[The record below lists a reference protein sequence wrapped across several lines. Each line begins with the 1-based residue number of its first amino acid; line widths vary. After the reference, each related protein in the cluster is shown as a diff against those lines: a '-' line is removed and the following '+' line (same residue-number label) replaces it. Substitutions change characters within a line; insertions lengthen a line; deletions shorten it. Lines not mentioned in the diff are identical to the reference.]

1 MIEKRINEKRNKM
14 KIRQYIKRMATLS
27 LMVALLAPLQEA
39 WGQVKGN
46 RYKTSVTVV
55 KKYYAAI
62 EDDNNTELQKAFDGD
77 REKTWWDA
85 ASAGPKTITIE
96 LETDQRLA
104 SVNYYGGGNETN
116 VDLRPSEVQV
126 YYSSNGYKWNPVQT
140 FSNIDRTVRDRTL
153 TITENNR
160 VSAKFYRLVL
170 VPGFKDDGSYQT
182 LAMNE
187 ITLYSQGGGKID
199 VPSPDEET
207 IGNLADKTIIHK
219 HPKWFELRD
228 GISTPAKNMDTFND
242 DIPTFG
248 PPEDKDMV
256 TWTGTIQAAHTYID
270 TIYMHPG
277 TSVTLT
283 LPDKLNDVSVRG
295 YQRWYSFRTDGTYR
309 TNNTGQDVVWDLLTP
324 TVGTS
329 YRFANGYVS
338 KPIDTNANG
347 TYQMNFYFPK
357 EDEFNSWF
365 PDHGTLEGNWF
376 VVACDVS
383 GYNDYTKSFNE
394 MSSESDFLTTLYEPT
409 LTHRVLYYIASVD
422 GRTGDGD
429 KWENGHGRLSDLDYQ
444 GGGNA
449 EGKKYLE
456 EYEISFPYTRLSNT
470 VVPTTGPK
478 TTASP
483 EQVALSKD
491 ARAYAIPDLP
501 SNVSDTDE
509 LTVTLIDGNGNGDEE
524 KSGIELIEASTYK
537 VGGNSY
543 RNYTNVQSLTISGE
557 NRVIQFAY
565 PTTKDN
571 GTQSVLNNNSTA
583 TILVTKTVGGTTYNI
598 ARFKLNFVA
607 DTRLL
612 TQTQLQQIE
621 NGTIKDETMKYYQFR
636 TPEYLEEHYQLLTS
650 LNWDYDPDVAGTYG
664 QNKYYPFPMAWDY
677 SSYSFFDGA
686 PAEDF
691 VKVSYDMPSPEWGYY
706 AIMNDFVE
714 DIAWAKNDKASLL
727 PNSTYHLYVDAS
739 DRPGVIANLPFRQPL
754 CKGSELFVTAWVK
767 SAGYSEGTPDAGM
780 LFTIMGV
787 EADGTKV
794 PLYSHSSSQIRR
806 TDYLKG
812 GLPGTGGTTNEW
824 LQVYFSFINK
834 SDVTYQTYELQ
845 VSNNSESTQGGDM
858 YLDDVRVYMA
868 TPSATVSQLEA
879 TCASERT
886 RMNIKMDWERLLSR
900 TGAVE
905 GTGGE
910 RAIDFCFID
919 QLLYNQYIKN
929 HASDPLD
936 PTDEEIAE
944 AIAASVQD
952 IGDGETF
959 NDQFV
964 TLNYKLNYDSN
975 RDYNDPDLPQK
986 GDNKP
991 LWGPLAINNK
1001 VDGKYYAY
1009 RLTDPE
1015 TNVRNFA
1022 VDFYSKLSP
1031 NRMYWMLINT
1041 SDGTT
1046 TPNAK
1051 DFVDFMTDCA
1061 IKTEFRVTAL
1071 NLVKVNGEILNPGN
1085 EFCAGQHFDF
1095 SVSLRIPVTDGE
1107 ETKYVE
1113 VSDGINFD
1121 WFFGTEEEFIEENE
1135 AGVSLQEALLAF
1147 RAHYK
1152 DAEQVDENTPIVI
1165 DEIDEDVE
1173 TPFTQAMFDL
1183 IKKNC
1188 ETGPEEGGRHNKL
1201 VLCKPFMPI
1210 NLLSSGLNLVI
1221 QPIQTKLPEG
1231 VEGITDKQWAL
1242 VCWDHIVLNLVAN
1255 GEAPRFYPGFDE
1267 VAYPGDGTAVE
1278 PFHPNIRIGLKQITA
1293 MTSDAKTFHIDLRET
1308 SLVTEGADYAGLI
1321 DDVVD
1326 NNSKPYMTYL
1336 YLADTDDPDMK
1347 DWLTPISDPDDPLGT
1362 PEFDQFSLPIGVVTD
1377 LQAKPYDLNPTFD
1390 SFIKI
1395 YFDLNGDL
1403 AKALHTEANS
1413 NYKDFVFK
1421 PREGYYYTFTVHF
1434 KEVFEG
1440 ETTVSNAC
1448 FGSQNLTMKVVPE
1461 YMEWTGQTQDG
1472 KYANWNNDENWQRV
1486 SSERIKKVKD
1496 KTSDYFTDGT
1506 NGTTNGFVPMLFTK
1520 VIMPENSQV
1529 ELYAAGY
1536 NGTTSIEWD
1545 TNRPTYIAAPTEN
1558 IQYDLMAFE
1567 SGSPLKTERYRVSLL
1582 DEIHFEPGAEM
1593 KHAEYLLYN
1602 KAWVDYKLDGGR
1614 WYTLASPLQG
1624 VVAGDFYTDS
1634 RTGKEGSEYF
1644 QNITFSTTD
1653 NNRFNPSVYQR
1664 AWKGNATL
1672 ITTGNNSSGTSKDVA
1687 VSGNWSALYNDVTD
1701 AYTPGTGF
1709 SLKVQDLT
1717 NTDKKALF
1725 RLPKADEGYSYYSQD
1740 GVTGPSEKR
1749 SVSRYKPGRLRSDT
1763 LFTRNTDITNA
1774 KPGGNIVVQLDD
1786 SYDGTYYLVGNPFMA
1801 HLDMKAFFD
1810 SPVNAGISKTY
1821 WVVNK
1826 DNQWVGVGGENG
1838 LVITGEGTTVAPLQ
1852 SFFIKK
1858 DDRPGATTA
1867 SSVTFTADMQVL
1879 GSGTEDGLRSADA
1892 LMITATTDDGR
1903 QSRAAVAYSGM
1914 ASDDYQSGE
1923 DAELFLDS
1931 NLGDVPMVYTVAGTM
1946 ATSINVRQNCELVPL
1961 GVYGTDDEPVT
1972 LRFDQVDAFS
1982 GVKLYDA
1989 QTKRYTTLTE
1999 GSEVSVS
2006 TNDSGR
2012 YYLTGGLATGS
2023 EAIRS
2028 VDDISIYSV
2037 RSGEIVATS
2046 AGSSLRSVRV
2056 YGIGGELVTQQSLA
2070 NQSVYRLRVPGNAI
2084 YVVYAEDMDGIIRN
2098 VKLRVR

>member
-1 MIEKRINEKRNKM
+1 M
-14 KIRQYIKRMATLS
+14 KITNIYKKTAALIF
-27 LMVALLAPLQEA
+27 LMVAILAPVQEA
-39 WGQVKGN
+39 WGQVTGN
-46 RYKTSVTVV
+46 KYK
-55 KKYYAAI
+55 
-62 EDDNNTELQKAFDGD
+62 ED
-77 REKTWWDA
+77 
-85 ASAGPKTITIE
+85 
-96 LETDQRLA
+96 
-104 SVNYYGGGNETN
+104 
-116 VDLRPSEVQV
+116 
-126 YYSSNGYKWNPVQT
+126 YSSDTIQHKAAKWYDIRD
-140 FSNIDRTVRDRTL
+140 NIGM
-153 TITENNR
+153 
-160 VSAKFYRLVL
+160 SQAAK
-170 VPGFKDDGSYQT
+170 D
-182 LAMNE
+182 
-187 ITLYSQGGGKID
+187 
-199 VPSPDEET
+199 
-207 IGNLADKTIIHK
+207 
-219 HPKWFELRD
+219 
-228 GISTPAKNMDTFND
+228 MDTFD
-242 DIPTFG
+242 DDEKMFS
-248 PPEDKDMV
+248 PEDNPFIANYPERE
-256 TWTGTIQAAHTYID
+256 IQAAHTYID

-277 TSVTLT
+277 KNVTLT

-309 TNNTGQDVVWDLLTP
+309 TKNTGDDQVWDLLTP
-324 TVGTS
+324 KQGTS
-329 YRFANGYVS
+329 YRFTNGYVS
-338 KPIDTNANG
+338 KPIDKSDDG
-347 TYQMNFYFPK
+347 TYQMEFYFPTST
-357 EDEFNSWF
+357 EFSQWFDNSSSF
-365 PDHGTLEGNWF
+365 DGNWF

-383 GYNDYTKSFNE
+383 GYNDYTAEFTNA
-394 MSSESDFLTTLYEPT
+394 SSESDFLKTYYEPT

-422 GRTGDGD
+422 NRTGDNRTGD
-429 KWENGHGRLSDLDYQ
+429 NWTNGHGRLSQNAYQ
-444 GGGNA
+444 GGGNTD
-449 EGKKYLE
+449 GKKYLE

-470 VVPTTGPK
+470 VVPTTGQK

-491 ARAYAIPDLP
+491 ARAYAIPKELL
-501 SNVSDTDE
+501 NGVSDTDK

-543 RNYTNVQSLTISGE
+543 RNYQRSDLLTISGE
-557 NRVIQFAY
+557 NRVIQFSY
-565 PTTKDN
+565 PIPNTN

-650 LNWDYDPDVAGTYG
+650 LNWDYDQDVAANSKG
-664 QNKYYPFPMAWDY
+664 QKEYYPFPMAWDH
-677 SSYSFFDGA
+677 SSYSFFDGSLRK
-686 PAEDF
+686 DF
-691 VKVSYDMPSPEWGYY
+691 VPVTKTGENENEYPEWGYY

-739 DRPGVIANLPFRQPL
+739 DRPGVIANLAFKETL
-754 CKGSELFVTAWVK
+754 CRGSELFVTAWVK

-794 PLYSHSSSQIRR
+794 PLCSHSSSQIRR

-929 HASDPLD
+929 NALNPSN
-936 PTDEEIAE
+936 PTEEEIAK

-959 NDQFV
+959 NDKFV

-975 RDYNDPDLPQK
+975 RDYNDPNLPQK
-986 GDNKP
+986 GDNNP

-1046 TPNAK
+1046 TPTAE

-1085 EFCAGQHFDF
+1085 DFCAGQHFDF

-1121 WFFGTEEEFIEENE
+1121 WFFGTEEEFIEENNE
-1135 AGVSLQEALLAF
+1135 GVSLQEALLAF

-1152 DAEQVDENTPIVI
+1152 EAEQVDENTTPPVTY
-1165 DEIDEDVE
+1165 EGVE
-1173 TPFTQAMFDL
+1173 TPFTPAMFDL
-1183 IKKNC
+1183 IKMNC

-1221 QPIQTKLPEG
+1221 QPIQTELPEG
-1231 VEGITDKQWAL
+1231 VEGITDEQWAL

-1267 VAYPGDGTAVE
+1267 VAYPGDGTDVE

-1293 MTSDAKTFHIDLRET
+1293 MTSDDKTFHIDLRET

-1321 DDVVD
+1321 TDVVD
-1326 NNSKPYMTYL
+1326 NNLQPYMTYL
-1336 YLADTDDPDMK
+1336 YLADTDDPVMK

-1390 SFIKI
+1390 SFIEI

-1461 YMEWTGQTQDG
+1461 YMEWVGQTQDG
-1472 KYANWNNDENWQRV
+1472 KYANWNNDDNWQRV

-1496 KTSDYFTDGT
+1496 QSSDYFTDGT
-1506 NGTTNGFVPMLFTK
+1506 NETTNGFVPMLFTK
-1520 VIMPENSQV
+1520 VVMPENSQV

-1536 NGTTSIEWD
+1536 SGGSWGYGSVNHGPD
-1545 TNRPTYIAAPTEN
+1545 HIAAPTDN
-1558 IQYDLMAFE
+1558 IQYDLMAFDNTN
-1567 SGSPLKTERYRVSLL
+1567 GLTTERYRVSLL
-1582 DEIHFEPGAEM
+1582 NQIHFEPGAEM
-1593 KHAEYLLYN
+1593 LHAEYLLYDT
-1602 KAWVDYKLDGGR
+1602 AWVDYRLDKGR
-1614 WYTLASPLQG
+1614 WYTLASPLKA
-1624 VVAGDFYTDS
+1624 VYAGDFYTDKS
-1634 RTGKEGSEYF
+1634 GTEGNEYF
-1644 QNITFSTTD
+1644 QPIEFKYGTNSTD
-1653 NNRFNPSVYQR
+1653 NNRFSPSVYQR
-1664 AWKGNATL
+1664 AWKGSAAMMV
-1672 ITTGNNSSGTSKDVA
+1672 IGNNQNNEERA
-1687 VSGNWSALYNDVTD
+1687 IAGNWSALYNDVAE

-1709 SLKVQDLT
+1709 SLKVQDVT
-1717 NTDKKALF
+1717 GNATF
-1725 RLPKADEGYSYYSQD
+1725 RLPKADDSYTY
-1740 GVTGPSEKR
+1740 
-1749 SVSRYKPGRLRSDT
+1749 Y
-1763 LFTRNTDITNA
+1763 
-1774 KPGGNIVVQLDD
+1774 
-1786 SYDGTYYLVGNPFMA
+1786 SYDGNTSGDPTTISRDVDDSGRLKSDELLDRRTDNASLNTSFTIELADAHGGYYLVGNPFMA
-1801 HLDMKAFFD
+1801 HLDMAKFFAEN
-1810 SPVNAGISKTY
+1810 SNLERKY
-1821 WVVNK
+1821 WVV
-1826 DNQWVGVGGENG
+1826 DNNSQTVAVGTEEDLTTTNP
-1838 LVITGEGTTVAPLQ
+1838 TGDVTVAPLQ
-1852 SFFIKK
+1852 SFFVQKKTGAGSNEIK
-1858 DDRPGATTA
+1858 
-1867 SSVTFTADMQVL
+1867 FTQDMQTL
-1879 GSGTEDGLRSADA
+1879 GGTNDGLRSANA
-1892 LMITATTDDGR
+1892 LTITATTTDGR
-1903 QSRAAVAYSGM
+1903 TSRAAVAYDM
-1914 ASDDYQSGE
+1914 AASADYEASE

-1946 ATSINVRQNCELVPL
+1946 ATSINRTSELYNIPL
-1961 GVYGTDDEPVT
+1961 GVYGSKQEMVT
-1972 LRFDQVDAFS
+1972 LSFGGLNQFS
-1982 GVKLYDA
+1982 SATLYDA
-1989 QTKRYTTLTE
+1989 QEQTE
-1999 GSEVSVS
+1999 TPLREGKTVSVPAG
-2006 TNDSGR
+2006 TSGR
-2012 YYLTGGLATGS
+2012 YFLRAGTPTGNEVIARNAFL
-2023 EAIRS
+2023 
-2028 VDDISIYSV
+2028 VYSV
-2037 RSGEIVATS
+2037 GGGKVMVTS
-2046 AGSSLRSVRV
+2046 SNTPLKDIRV
-2056 YGIGGELVTQQSLA
+2056 YTMGGAQVRSIQASGMQQEIYLNRGIYLITVSDQDGLQETRKVLV
-2070 NQSVYRLRVPGNAI
+2070 R
-2084 YVVYAEDMDGIIRN
+2084 
-2098 VKLRVR
+2098 

>member
-1 MIEKRINEKRNKM
+1 M
-14 KIRQYIKRMATLS
+14 KITNIYKTTAALIF
-27 LMVALLAPLQEA
+27 LMVAALWPVAEA
-39 WGQVKGN
+39 WGQAVKGN
-46 RYKTSVTVV
+46 RYQSFYGSVTT
-55 KKYYAAI
+55 Y
-62 EDDNNTELQKAFDGD
+62 N
-77 REKTWWDA
+77 
-85 ASAGPKTITIE
+85 KTI
-96 LETDQRLA
+96 Q
-104 SVNYYGGGNETN
+104 
-116 VDLRPSEVQV
+116 
-126 YYSSNGYKWNPVQT
+126 
-140 FSNIDRTVRDRTL
+140 
-153 TITENNR
+153 
-160 VSAKFYRLVL
+160 
-170 VPGFKDDGSYQT
+170 
-182 LAMNE
+182 
-187 ITLYSQGGGKID
+187 
-199 VPSPDEET
+199 
-207 IGNLADKTIIHK
+207 HK
-219 HPKWFELRD
+219 
-228 GISTPAKNMDTFND
+228 PAKWYNIRENIEMSQAAKDMDTFD
-242 DIPTFG
+242 DDEKMFS
-248 PPEDKDMV
+248 PEDNPFIANYPENE
-256 TWTGTIQAAHTYID
+256 IQAAHTYID

-309 TNNTGQDVVWDLLTP
+309 TNNTGSDEVWDLLTP

-347 TYQMNFYFPK
+347 TYQMKFYFPK
-357 EDEFNSWF
+357 EGEFNSWF

-383 GYNDYTKSFNE
+383 GYNDYTETFKTT
-394 MSSESDFLTTLYEPT
+394 SSESNFLEKLYEPT

-422 GRTGDGD
+422 NRTDD
-429 KWENGHGRLSDLDYQ
+429 NWTNGHGRLSNSAYQ
-444 GGGNA
+444 GGGNT

-543 RNYTNVQSLTISGE
+543 RNYTNVPSLTISGE

-565 PTTKDN
+565 PRTKDN

-650 LNWDYDPDVAGTYG
+650 LNWDYDQDVAANSKG
-664 QNKYYPFPMAWDY
+664 QKEYYPFPMAWDH
-677 SSYSFFDGA
+677 SSYSFFDGSLRK
-686 PAEDF
+686 DF
-691 VKVSYDMPSPEWGYY
+691 VPVTKTGENENEYPEWGYY

-739 DRPGVIANLPFRQPL
+739 DRPGVIANLAFKETL
-754 CKGSELFVTAWVK
+754 CRGSELFVTAWVK

-794 PLYSHSSSQIRR
+794 PLCSHSSSQIRR

-905 GTGGE
+905 GTDGE

-929 HASDPLD
+929 NALNPSN
-936 PTDEEIAE
+936 PTEEEIAK

-975 RDYNDPDLPQK
+975 RDYNDPNLPQK
-986 GDNKP
+986 GDNNP

-1085 EFCAGQHFDF
+1085 DFCAGQHFDF

-1121 WFFGTEEEFIEENE
+1121 WFFGTEEEFIEENNE
-1135 AGVSLQEALLAF
+1135 GVSLQEALLAF

-1152 DAEQVDENTPIVI
+1152 DAEQVDENTPIVT
-1165 DEIDEDVE
+1165 DDVE

-1231 VEGITDKQWAL
+1231 VEGITDEQWAL
-1242 VCWDHIVLNLVAN
+1242 VCWDYIVLNLVAN

-1267 VAYPGDGTAVE
+1267 VAYPGDGTDVE

-1336 YLADTDDPDMK
+1336 YLADTDDPYMK

-1362 PEFDQFSLPIGVVTD
+1362 PEFDQFSLPIGIVTD
-1377 LQAKPYDLNPTFD
+1377 LQAKPYDQYPTFD
-1390 SFIKI
+1390 SFIEI
-1395 YFDLNGDL
+1395 YFDLNGNL

-1413 NYKDFVFK
+1413 KYKDFVFK

-1461 YMEWTGQTQDG
+1461 YMEWVGQTQDG
-1472 KYANWNNDENWQRV
+1472 KYANWNNDDNWK
-1486 SSERIKKVKD
+1486 RIKSVRMK
-1496 KTSDYFTDGT
+1496 KTNVTDAEKDYFTDGT
-1506 NGTTNGFVPMLFTK
+1506 NETTNGFVPMLFTK

-1536 NGTTSIEWD
+1536 NADDSWGYGTWVSALPDHIAEP
-1545 TNRPTYIAAPTEN
+1545 TNN
-1558 IQYDLMAFE
+1558 IQYDLMAFDNTN
-1567 SGSPLKTERYRVSLL
+1567 GLTTERYRVSLL
-1582 DEIHFEPGAEM
+1582 NQIHFEPGAEM
-1593 KHAEYLLYN
+1593 LHAEYLLYDT
-1602 KAWVDYKLDGGR
+1602 AWVDYQLDKGR
-1614 WYTLASPLQG
+1614 WYTLASPLKA

-1634 RTGKEGSEYF
+1634 STGTEGSEYF
-1644 QNITFSTTD
+1644 KEINFSTTD
-1653 NNRFNPSVYQR
+1653 NDRFSPSVYQR
-1664 AWKGNATL
+1664 GWKGSNATMVGKPGGERA
-1672 ITTGNNSSGTSKDVA
+1672 IA
-1687 VSGNWSALYNDVTD
+1687 GNWSALYNKVDE

-1709 SLKVQDLT
+1709 SLKVQDIAD
-1717 NTDKKALF
+1717 NSSAIF
-1725 RLPKADEGYSYYSQD
+1725 RLPKADMNYSYYPIQEGDDPVQIIRNNAHRLQSDEIYQRTDNSTVGSIEVKEFTVPLDESAD
-1740 GVTGPSEKR
+1740 G
-1749 SVSRYKPGRLRSDT
+1749 
-1763 LFTRNTDITNA
+1763 
-1774 KPGGNIVVQLDD
+1774 Q
-1786 SYDGTYYLVGNPFMA
+1786 YYLVGNPFMA
-1801 HLDMKAFFD
+1801 HLDMDAFLEGN
-1810 SPVNAGISKTY
+1810 SEVIKPKY
-1821 WVVNK
+1821 WAVDDGVQNIAVV
-1826 DNQWVGVGGENG
+1826 DPDTDTSWTTQGGA
-1838 LVITGEGTTVAPLQ
+1838 TTIAPLQ
-1852 SFFIKK
+1852 SFFVQKV
-1858 DDRPGATTA
+1858 DNATNDQI
-1867 SSVTFTADMQVL
+1867 TFTRDMQVL
-1879 GSGTEDGLRSADA
+1879 GSTNDGLRSANA
-1892 LMITATTDDGR
+1892 LTITATTSDGR
-1903 QSRAAVAYSGM
+1903 TSRAAVAYDM
-1914 ASDDYQSGE
+1914 AASADYEASE

-1946 ATSINVRQNCELVPL
+1946 ATSINRTSELYNIPL
-1961 GVYGTDDEPVT
+1961 GVYGNKQEMVT
-1972 LRFDQVDAFS
+1972 LSFGGLNQFS
-1982 GVKLYDA
+1982 SATLYDA
-1989 QTKRYTTLTE
+1989 QEQTE
-1999 GSEVSVS
+1999 TPLHEGKTVSVPAG
-2006 TNDSGR
+2006 TSGR
-2012 YYLTGGLATGS
+2012 YFLRAGTPTGNEVIARNAFL
-2023 EAIRS
+2023 
-2028 VDDISIYSV
+2028 VYSV
-2037 RSGEIVATS
+2037 GGGKVMVTS
-2046 AGSSLRSVRV
+2046 SNTPLKDIRV
-2056 YGIGGELVTQQSLA
+2056 YTMGGAQVRSIQASGMQQEIYLNRGIYLITVSDQDGLQETRKVLV
-2070 NQSVYRLRVPGNAI
+2070 R
-2084 YVVYAEDMDGIIRN
+2084 
-2098 VKLRVR
+2098 

>member
-1 MIEKRINEKRNKM
+1 MRIK
-14 KIRQYIKRMATLS
+14 QYIKRLATLALMAAS
-27 LMVALLAPLQEA
+27 LALPTGA
-39 WGQVKGN
+39 WGQVTGDK
-46 RYKTSVTVV
+46 YETSVIENIT
-55 KKYYAAI
+55 YYATV
-62 EDDNNTELQKAFDGD
+62 DDGSTAYLQKAFDGD
-77 REKTWWDA
+77 KDDTWWEA
-85 ASAGPKTITIE
+85 ARSGQRMITIDFGG
-96 LETDQRLA
+96 TQTLA
-104 SVNYYGGGNETN
+104 RIRYYGGGGGTN
-116 VDLRPSEVQV
+116 TSLRPTKVQV
-126 YYSSNGYKWNPVQT
+126 YASSNGSYWQEVYT
-140 FSNIDRTVRDRTL
+140 FDNIDRTIREMTL
-153 TITENNR
+153 DIPQGSR
-160 VSAKFYRLVL
+160 KSARYFRFVL
-170 VPGFKDDGSYQT
+170 VPGLTNEGTYQT

-187 ITLYSQGGGKID
+187 IWLYSARKNNYEEIN
-199 VPSPDEET
+199 VPSPDVST
-207 IGNLADKTIIHK
+207 TYVGDKTIKHK
-219 HPKWFELRD
+219 
-228 GISTPAKNMDTFND
+228 PAKWYDIRDNIGMSQAAKDMDTFD
-242 DIPTFG
+242 DGEKMFS
-248 PPEDKDMV
+248 PEDNPYIENYPEKE
-256 TWTGTIQAAHTYID
+256 IQAAHTYID

-277 TSVTLT
+277 KSVTLT

-309 TNNTGQDVVWDLLTP
+309 TKNTGADEVWDLLTP
-324 TVGTS
+324 KQGTS

-338 KPIDTNANG
+338 KPVDASANG
-347 TYQMNFYFPK
+347 TYQMEFYFPTST
-357 EDEFNSWF
+357 EFSQWFDNSSSF
-365 PDHGTLEGNWF
+365 DGNWF

-383 GYNDYTKSFNE
+383 GYNDYTAEFTDA
-394 MSSESDFLTTLYEPT
+394 SSESDFLETYYEPT

-422 GRTGDGD
+422 GRTGE
-429 KWENGHGRLSDLDYQ
+429 KWKNGHGRLSDLDYQ

-456 EYEISFPYTRLSNT
+456 EYEISFPFTRMSNT
-470 VVPTTGPK
+470 QLGNQASNQP
-478 TTASP
+478 SP

-491 ARAYAIPDLP
+491 ARAYAIPDLDGD
-501 SNVSDTDE
+501 VSDDE
-509 LTVTLIDGNGNGDEE
+509 DVSDIETLNVTLFDNTAGIQLI
-524 KSGIELIEASTYK
+524 KSYTYEVTNADDK
-537 VGGNSY
+537 KSSY

-565 PTTKDN
+565 PTTNDN

-598 ARFKLNFVA
+598 ARYKLRFVA

-612 TQTQLQQIE
+612 TQTQLSEIE

-650 LNWDYDPDVAGTYG
+650 LNWDYDPSVAANSKG
-664 QNKYYPFPMAWDY
+664 QKEYYPFPMAWDH

-1242 VCWDHIVLNLVAN
+1242 VCWDYIVLNLVAN

-1308 SLVTEGADYAGLI
+1308 SLVTSGADYAGLI
-1321 DDVVD
+1321 KDVVD
-1326 NNSKPYMTYL
+1326 NNLQPYMTYL

-1377 LQAKPYDLNPTFD
+1377 LKAKPYDLNPTFD
-1390 SFIKI
+1390 SFIEI
-1395 YFDLNGDL
+1395 YFDLNGAL

-1413 NYKDFVFK
+1413 KYKDFVFK

-1461 YMEWTGQTQDG
+1461 YMEWIGQTQDG
-1472 KYANWNNDENWQRV
+1472 KYANWNNDDNWQRV

-1496 KTSDYFTDGT
+1496 QSSDYFTDGT

-1520 VIMPENSQV
+1520 VVMPENSQV

-1536 NGTTSIEWD
+1536 NGNNWGYGGVAA
-1545 TNRPTYIAAPTEN
+1545 RPDHIAAPTEN
-1558 IQYDLMAFE
+1558 IQYDLMAFDNTN
-1567 SGSPLKTERYRVSLL
+1567 GLTTERYRVSLL

-1602 KAWVDYKLDGGR
+1602 KAWVDYQLGKAR
-1614 WYTLASPLQG
+1614 WYTLASPLKA
-1624 VVAGDFYTDS
+1624 VYAGDFYTDKS
-1634 RTGKEGSEYF
+1634 GTEGNEYF
-1644 QNITFSTTD
+1644 QPIYYSESG

-1664 AWKGNATL
+1664 GWKGSNATMV
-1672 ITTGNNSSGTSKDVA
+1672 GTPGGERA
-1687 VSGNWSALYNDVTD
+1687 IAGNWSALYNKVDE

-1709 SLKVQDLT
+1709 SLKVQDIADN
-1717 NTDKKALF
+1717 NTSATF
-1725 RLPKADEGYSYYSQD
+1725 RLPKADGSYTYYSYD
-1740 GVTGPSEKR
+1740 GQTSG
-1749 SVSRYKPGRLRSDT
+1749 
-1763 LFTRNTDITNA
+1763 DITNVSRLEGTENVSGRL
-1774 KPGGNIVVQLDD
+1774 KSDELLDRRI
-1786 SYDGTYYLVGNPFMA
+1786 DGASLKTTFTVPLADEYGDYYLVGNPFMA
-1801 HLDMKAFFD
+1801 HLDMKKFFD
-1810 SPVNAGISKTY
+1810 KNTSFAKMY
-1821 WVVNK
+1821 WLVTENGQEVA
-1826 DNQWVGVGGENG
+1826 VGGDE
-1838 LVITGEGTTVAPLQ
+1838 LISTGDGKIAPLQ
-1852 SFFIKK
+1852 SFFIKLETNK
-1858 DDRPGATTA
+1858 TA
-1867 SSVTFTADMQVL
+1867 PEEIIFTQEMQTL
-1879 GSGTEDGLRSADA
+1879 GGNGDGLRSANA
-1892 LMITATTDDGR
+1892 LTITATTTDGR

-1914 ASDDYQSGE
+1914 ASDDYQSSE

-2023 EAIRS
+2023 EAIRT

-2037 RSGEIVATS
+2037 RPGEIVATS

-2056 YGIGGELVTQQSLA
+2056 YGIGGELVAQQSLA

-2084 YVVYAEDMDGIIRN
+2084 YVVYAEDADGIIRN

>member
-1 MIEKRINEKRNKM
+1 MR
-14 KIRQYIKRMATLS
+14 IRQYIKRLATLA
-27 LMVALLAPLQEA
+27 LMVASLAPLQEA

-46 RYKTSVTVV
+46 
-55 KKYYAAI
+55 KYLMKD
-62 EDDNNTELQKAFDGD
+62 ETFKVSTDNADITAQTLGGQNAGRGDYVIRNAFDGNTG
-77 REKTWWDA
+77 TWW
-85 ASAGPKTITIE
+85 ASSKAGTI
-96 LETDQRLA
+96 
-104 SVNYYGGGNETN
+104 N
-116 VDLRPSEVQV
+116 VDIDFQTNRTIRAFHFLSGGKNQEREDELHV
-126 YYSSNGYKWNPVQT
+126 YSSTNGSRWELVES
-140 FSNIDRTVRDRTL
+140 FAGDRTVQQHDYCLKNEINTRYL
-153 TITENNR
+153 
-160 VSAKFYRLVL
+160 RLQL
-170 VPGFKDDGSYQT
+170 VPGRDDYE

-187 ITLYSQGGGKID
+187 ITLYSKVD
-199 VPSPDEET
+199 YS
-207 IGNLADKTIIHK
+207 DKTIIHK

-309 TNNTGQDVVWDLLTP
+309 TNNTGSDKVWDLLTP

-347 TYQMNFYFPK
+347 TYQMEFYFPTST
-357 EDEFNSWF
+357 EFSQWFDNSSSF
-365 PDHGTLEGNWF
+365 DGNWF

-383 GYNDYTKSFNE
+383 GYNDYTAEFTNA
-394 MSSESDFLTTLYEPT
+394 SSESDFLDKYYEPT

-422 GRTGDGD
+422 GRNGY
-429 KWENGHGRLSDLDYQ
+429 KWENGHGRLSDSDYQ

-491 ARAYAIPDLP
+491 ARAYAIPKELL
-501 SNVSDTDE
+501 NGVSDTDV
-509 LTVTLIDGNGNGDEE
+509 LTVTLIDGDGSDDE
-524 KSGIELIEASTYK
+524 KNSGIKLIKASTYK

-543 RNYTNVQSLTISGE
+543 RNYNYTNVQSLTISGE

-565 PTTKDN
+565 PTPNSN

-650 LNWDYDPDVAGTYG
+650 LNWDYDPSVAANSKG
-664 QNKYYPFPMAWDY
+664 QKEYYPFPMAWDH
-677 SSYSFFDGA
+677 SSYSFFDGSLRK
-686 PAEDF
+686 DF
-691 VKVSYDMPSPEWGYY
+691 VPVTKTGENENEYPEWGYY

-739 DRPGVIANLPFRQPL
+739 DRPGVIANLAFKETL
-754 CKGSELFVTAWVK
+754 CRGSELFVTAWVK

-780 LFTIMGV
+780 LFTINGV
-787 EADGTKV
+787 EADGAKV
-794 PLYSHSSSQIRR
+794 PLYSHSTSQIRR
-806 TDYLKG
+806 TDYLSDQI
-812 GLPGTGGTTNEW
+812 PGCGSGKNEW
-824 LQVYFSFINK
+824 LQVYFSFINEG
-834 SDVTYQTYELQ
+834 DVAYESYELQ
-845 VSNNSESTQGGDM
+845 VSNNSESTSGGDM

-929 HASDPLD
+929 NALSPSN
-936 PTDEEIAE
+936 PTEEEIAE

-975 RDYNDPDLPQK
+975 RDYNDPNLPQK
-986 GDNKP
+986 GDNNP

-1085 EFCAGQHFDF
+1085 DFCAGQHFDF

-1121 WFFGTEEEFIEENE
+1121 WFFGTEEEFIEENNE
-1135 AGVSLQEALLAF
+1135 GVSLQEALLAF

-1152 DAEQVDENTPIVI
+1152 DAEQVDENTPIVT
-1165 DEIDEDVE
+1165 DKDVE
-1173 TPFTQAMFDL
+1173 TPFTQAMFNL

-1231 VEGITDKQWAL
+1231 VEGITDEQWAL
-1242 VCWDHIVLNLVAN
+1242 VCWDYIVLNLVAN

-1267 VAYPGDGTAVE
+1267 VAYPGDGTDVE

-1336 YLADTDDPDMK
+1336 YLADTDDPVMK

-1390 SFIKI
+1390 SFIEI

-1472 KYANWNNDENWQRV
+1472 KYANWNNDDNWK
-1486 SSERIKKVKD
+1486 RIKSVRMK
-1496 KTSDYFTDGT
+1496 KTNVTDAEKDYFTDGT
-1506 NGTTNGFVPMLFTK
+1506 NKTTNGFVPMLFTK

-1558 IQYDLMAFE
+1558 IQYDLMAFDNTN
-1567 SGSPLKTERYRVSLL
+1567 GLTTERYRVSLL

-1593 KHAEYLLYN
+1593 LHSEYLIHN
-1602 KAWVDYKLDGGR
+1602 KAYVDYKVIPGK
-1614 WYTLASPLQG
+1614 WYSWATPIDG

-1634 RTGKEGSEYF
+1634 DGDEKQEYF
-1644 QNITFSTTD
+1644 TDITFDSNS
-1653 NNRFNPSVYQR
+1653 NNRFKPSVYQR
-1664 AWKGNATL
+1664 MWKGESTEIPLYTDATTNKNVA
-1672 ITTGNNSSGTSKDVA
+1672 ISGNWS
-1687 VSGNWSALYNDVTD
+1687 SGNWSALTNDV
-1701 AYTPGTGF
+1701 AEKYEPGKGF
-1709 SLKVQDLT
+1709 SLKVQDVTT
-1717 NTDKKALF
+1717 NEAIF
-1725 RLPKADEGYSYYSQD
+1725 RLPKADTKYDLYHYNNGQPSA
-1740 GVTGPSEKR
+1740 GVEKITITRFTGSTTKGNLVAR
-1749 SVSRYKPGRLRSDT
+1749 QLYNRH
-1763 LFTRNTDITNA
+1763 TDIGQATEGA
-1774 KPGGNIVVQLDD
+1774 PIKVELSESATKD
-1786 SYDGTYYLVGNPFMA
+1786 YYLVGNPFMA
-1801 HLDMKAFFD
+1801 HLDMSTFIEKNEGVIE
-1810 SPVNAGISKTY
+1810 PKY
-1821 WVVNK
+1821 WVVNDGVQNIAVVDP
-1826 DNQWVGVGGENG
+1826 DND
-1838 LVITGEGTTVAPLQ
+1838 EGWTTQDDATTIAPLQ
-1852 SFFIKK
+1852 SFFVQKKTETSSNVIK
-1858 DDRPGATTA
+1858 
-1867 SSVTFTADMQVL
+1867 FTQDMQVL
-1879 GSGTEDGLRSADA
+1879 GGTGDGLRSANA
-1892 LMITATTDDGR
+1892 LTITATTTDGR
-1903 QSRAAVAYSGM
+1903 TSRAAVAYDM
-1914 ASDDYQSGE
+1914 AASADYEVSE

-1946 ATSINVRQNCELVPL
+1946 ASSINVRQNCELVPL
-1961 GVYGTDDEPVT
+1961 GVYGARNEQVT
-1972 LRFDQVDAFS
+1972 LRFDQVGVFS
-1982 GVKLYDA
+1982 GVKLYD
-1989 QTKRYTTLTE
+1989 TKTKSYTTLTD

-2006 TNDSGR
+2006 TNDYGR
-2012 YYLTGGLATGS
+2012 YYLTGGIATGN

>member
-1 MIEKRINEKRNKM
+1 MYKKT
-14 KIRQYIKRMATLS
+14 ATLFF
-27 LMVALLAPLQEA
+27 LMVAALWPAAEA
-39 WGQVKGN
+39 WGQEYVTGD
-46 RYKTSVTVV
+46 RYKSSYGSGSDVVNTST
-55 KKYYAAI
+55 
-62 EDDNNTELQKAFDGD
+62 
-77 REKTWWDA
+77 
-85 ASAGPKTITIE
+85 
-96 LETDQRLA
+96 
-104 SVNYYGGGNETN
+104 
-116 VDLRPSEVQV
+116 
-126 YYSSNGYKWNPVQT
+126 
-140 FSNIDRTVRDRTL
+140 
-153 TITENNR
+153 
-160 VSAKFYRLVL
+160 
-170 VPGFKDDGSYQT
+170 
-182 LAMNE
+182 
-187 ITLYSQGGGKID
+187 KI
-199 VPSPDEET
+199 
-207 IGNLADKTIIHK
+207 IKHK
-219 HPKWFELRD
+219 
-228 GISTPAKNMDTFND
+228 PAKWYNIRENIEMSQAAKDMDTFD
-242 DIPTFG
+242 DDEKMFS
-248 PPEDKDMV
+248 PEDNPFIANYPENGRK
-256 TWTGTIQAAHTYID
+256 IQAAHTYID

-309 TNNTGQDVVWDLLTP
+309 TNNTRSDEVWDLLTP

-347 TYQMNFYFPK
+347 TYQMRFYFPTSN
-357 EDEFNSWF
+357 EFDDWF
-365 PDHGTLEGNWF
+365 PNHGTLEGNWF

-383 GYNDYTKSFNE
+383 GYNDYTETFKTT
-394 MSSESDFLTTLYEPT
+394 SSESNFLEKLYEPT

-422 GRTGDGD
+422 NRTGDNRTGD
-429 KWENGHGRLSDLDYQ
+429 NWTNGHGRLSQNAYQ
-444 GGGNA
+444 GGGNTD
-449 EGKKYLE
+449 GKKYLE

-470 VVPTTGPK
+470 VVPTTGPN

-491 ARAYAIPDLP
+491 ARAYAIPKELL
-501 SNVSDTDE
+501 NGVSDTDE
-509 LTVTLIDGNGNGDEE
+509 LTVTLIDGDGSDDE
-524 KSGIELIEASTYK
+524 KNSGIKLIKASTYK
-537 VGGNSY
+537 GGGNSY
-543 RNYTNVQSLTISGE
+543 RNYNYTNVQPLTISGE

-565 PTTKDN
+565 PTPNSN

-583 TILVTKTVGGTTYNI
+583 TILVTKNVNNKTYNI

-621 NGTIKDETMKYYQFR
+621 NGTMTDSVMQYYQFR

-650 LNWDYDPDVAGTYG
+650 LNWDYDQDVAANSEG
-664 QNKYYPFPMAWDY
+664 QKEYYPFPMAWDH
-677 SSYSFFDGA
+677 SSYSFFDGSLRK
-686 PAEDF
+686 DF
-691 VKVSYDMPSPEWGYY
+691 VPVTKTGENENEYPEWGYY

-739 DRPGVIANLPFRQPL
+739 DRPGVIANLPFHQPL

-794 PLYSHSSSQIRR
+794 PLCSHSSSQIRR

-929 HASDPLD
+929 NASKPLD
-936 PTDEEIAE
+936 PTDEEIAK

-952 IGDGETF
+952 IGDGKTF

-964 TLNYKLNYDSN
+964 TLNYKLNYNDN
-975 RDYNDPDLPQK
+975 KDYNTPNL
-986 GDNKP
+986 GNEEHR
-991 LWGPLAINNK
+991 GPLAINNK
-1001 VDGKYYAY
+1001 VGDKYYAY

-1041 SDGTT
+1041 SDGNT
-1046 TPNAK
+1046 TPTAE

-1085 EFCAGQHFDF
+1085 DFCAGQHFDF

-1121 WFFGTEEEFIEENE
+1121 WFFGTEEEFIEENNE
-1135 AGVSLQEALLAF
+1135 GVSLQEALLAF

-1152 DAEQVDENTPIVI
+1152 EAEQVDENTTPPVTY
-1165 DEIDEDVE
+1165 EGVE
-1173 TPFTQAMFDL
+1173 TPFTPAMFDL
-1183 IKKNC
+1183 IKMNC
-1188 ETGPEEGGRHNKL
+1188 EIGPEEGGRHNKL

-1221 QPIQTKLPEG
+1221 QPIQTELPEG

-1242 VCWDHIVLNLVAN
+1242 VCWDYIVLNLVAN

-1267 VAYPGDGTAVE
+1267 VAYPGDGTDVE

-1321 DDVVD
+1321 TDVVD
-1326 NNSKPYMTYL
+1326 NNSQPYMTYL

-1377 LQAKPYDLNPTFD
+1377 LLAKPYDQDPTFD
-1390 SFIKI
+1390 SFIEI
-1395 YFDLNGDL
+1395 YFDLNGNL

-1413 NYKDFVFK
+1413 KYKDFVFK

-1461 YMEWTGQTQDG
+1461 YMEWVGQTQDG
-1472 KYANWNNDENWQRV
+1472 KYANWNNDDNWQRV

-1496 KTSDYFTDGT
+1496 QFSDYFTDGT
-1506 NGTTNGFVPMLFTK
+1506 NETTNGFVPMLFTK
-1520 VIMPENSQV
+1520 VVMPENSQV

-1536 NGTTSIEWD
+1536 SGGSWGYGSVNHGPD
-1545 TNRPTYIAAPTEN
+1545 HIAAPTDN
-1558 IQYDLMAFE
+1558 IQYDLMAFDNTN
-1567 SGSPLKTERYRVSLL
+1567 GLTTERYRVSLL

-1614 WYTLASPLQG
+1614 WYTLASPLKA
-1624 VVAGDFYTDS
+1624 VYAGDFYTDKS
-1634 RTGKEGSEYF
+1634 GTEGNEYF
-1644 QNITFSTTD
+1644 QPIYYSEEYNSRFS
-1653 NNRFNPSVYQR
+1653 PSVYQR
-1664 AWKGNATL
+1664 GWKGSNATMVG
-1672 ITTGNNSSGTSKDVA
+1672 TPSGERA
-1687 VSGNWSALYNDVTD
+1687 ISGNWSALYNDVAE

-1709 SLKVQDLT
+1709 SLKVQDV
-1717 NTDKKALF
+1717 TDSATF
-1725 RLPKADEGYSYYSQD
+1725 RLPKADTEYYYYSQD
-1740 GVTGPSEKR
+1740 GTEPDEDDKV
-1749 SVSRYKPGRLRSDT
+1749 
-1763 LFTRNTDITNA
+1763 
-1774 KPGGNIVVQLDD
+1774 GNISKDNAHRLKSDELYVRNIDIDASGQKKDPIKISLTESATKD
-1786 SYDGTYYLVGNPFMA
+1786 YYLVGNPFMA
-1801 HLDMKAFFD
+1801 HLDMDAFLKGNNEVIE
-1810 SPVNAGISKTY
+1810 PKY
-1821 WVVNK
+1821 WAVDDGVQDVAVVNPDTDEGWITQ
-1826 DNQWVGVGGENG
+1826 DNATS
-1838 LVITGEGTTVAPLQ
+1838 IAPLQ
-1852 SFFIKK
+1852 SFFVKKKEKAGSNEIK
-1858 DDRPGATTA
+1858 
-1867 SSVTFTADMQVL
+1867 FTQEMQTL
-1879 GSGTEDGLRSADA
+1879 GGSGDGLRSANA
-1892 LMITATTDDGR
+1892 LTITATTTDGR
-1903 QSRAAVAYSGM
+1903 TSRAAVAYDM
-1914 ASDDYQSGE
+1914 AASADYETSE

-1946 ATSINVRQNCELVPL
+1946 ATSINRTSELYNIPL
-1961 GVYGTDDEPVT
+1961 GVYGSKQEMVT
-1972 LRFDQVDAFS
+1972 LSFGGLNQFS
-1982 GVKLYDA
+1982 SATLYDA
-1989 QTKRYTTLTE
+1989 QEQTE
-1999 GSEVSVS
+1999 TPLHEGKTISVPAG
-2006 TNDSGR
+2006 TSGR
-2012 YYLTGGLATGS
+2012 YFLRAGTPTGNEVIARNAFL
-2023 EAIRS
+2023 
-2028 VDDISIYSV
+2028 VYSV
-2037 RSGEIVATS
+2037 GGGKVMVTS
-2046 AGSSLRSVRV
+2046 SNTPLKDIRV
-2056 YGIGGELVTQQSLA
+2056 YTMGGAQVRSIQASGMQQEIYLNRGIYLITVSDQDGLQETRKVLV
-2070 NQSVYRLRVPGNAI
+2070 R
-2084 YVVYAEDMDGIIRN
+2084 
-2098 VKLRVR
+2098 

>member
-1 MIEKRINEKRNKM
+1 M
-14 KIRQYIKRMATLS
+14 KITNIYKTTAALIF
-27 LMVALLAPLQEA
+27 LMVAALWPAAEA

-46 RYKTSVTVV
+46 RYLMIDESSKV
-55 KKYYAAI
+55 
-62 EDDNNTELQKAFDGD
+62 NTNSADITAQTLGGQNAGRGDYVIRNAFDGNT
-77 REKTWWDA
+77 ETWW
-85 ASAGPKTITIE
+85 ASSRAGTI
-96 LETDQRLA
+96 
-104 SVNYYGGGNETN
+104 N
-116 VDLRPSEVQV
+116 VDIDFGRNRNRTIRAFHFLSGGKKQEREDELHV
-126 YYSSNGYKWNPVQT
+126 YSSTNGSRWELVES
-140 FSNIDRTVRDRTL
+140 FAGDRTVQQHDYCLKNAINTRYL
-153 TITENNR
+153 
-160 VSAKFYRLVL
+160 RLQL
-170 VPGFKDDGSYQT
+170 VPGRTNFA
-182 LAMNE
+182 LAINE
-187 ITLYSQGGGKID
+187 ISLYSRIYSD
-199 VPSPDEET
+199 NR
-207 IGNLADKTIIHK
+207 ILHK
-219 HPKWFELRD
+219 HPKWFELRN
-228 GISTPAKNMDTFND
+228 GISEVAKNMDTF
-242 DIPTFG
+242 
-248 PPEDKDMV
+248 EDVTKMFTPKDNPFIQYYPV
-256 TWTGTIQAAHTYID
+256 GEIQAAHTYID

-309 TNNTGQDVVWDLLTP
+309 TNNTGSDEVWDLLTP

-357 EDEFNSWF
+357 EGEFNSWF

-383 GYNDYTKSFNE
+383 GYNDYTETFNTT
-394 MSSESDFLTTLYEPT
+394 SSGSNFLETLYEPT

-422 GRTGDGD
+422 NRTGDNRTGD
-429 KWENGHGRLSDLDYQ
+429 NWTNGHGRLSQNAYQ
-444 GGGNA
+444 GGGNTD
-449 EGKKYLE
+449 GKKYLE

-470 VVPTTGPK
+470 VVPTTGSK

-491 ARAYAIPDLP
+491 ARAYAIPKELL
-501 SNVSDTDE
+501 NGVSDTDE

-524 KSGIELIEASTYK
+524 KSGIELIEASTYR

-565 PTTKDN
+565 PTTKSN

-583 TILVTKTVGGTTYNI
+583 TILVTKTVGGTKYNI

-650 LNWDYDPDVAGTYG
+650 LNWDYDPKVAANSKG
-664 QNKYYPFPMAWDY
+664 QKEYYPFPMAWDH
-677 SSYSFFDGA
+677 SSYSFFDGSLRK
-686 PAEDF
+686 DF
-691 VKVSYDMPSPEWGYY
+691 VPVTKTGENENEYPEWGYY

-739 DRPGVIANLPFRQPL
+739 DRPGVIANLAFKETL
-754 CKGSELFVTAWVK
+754 CRGSELFVTAWVK

-794 PLYSHSSSQIRR
+794 PLCSHSSSQIRR

-905 GTGGE
+905 GTDGE

-929 HASDPLD
+929 NALSPSN
-936 PTDEEIAE
+936 PTEEEIAK
-944 AIAASVQD
+944 AIEASVQD

-975 RDYNDPDLPQK
+975 RDYNDPNLPQK
-986 GDNKP
+986 GDNNP

-1041 SDGTT
+1041 SDGNT
-1046 TPNAK
+1046 TPTAE

-1085 EFCAGQHFDF
+1085 DFCAGQHFDF

-1121 WFFGTEEEFIEENE
+1121 WFFGTEEEFIEVNE
-1135 AGVSLQEALLAF
+1135 GVSLQEALLAF

-1152 DAEQVDENTPIVI
+1152 DAEQVDENTPVI
-1165 DEIDEDVE
+1165 DEGVE

-1221 QPIQTKLPEG
+1221 QPIQTELPEG
-1231 VEGITDKQWAL
+1231 VEGITDEQWAL

-1377 LQAKPYDLNPTFD
+1377 LQAKPYDQNPTFD
-1390 SFIKI
+1390 SFIEI
-1395 YFDLNGDL
+1395 YFDLNGNL

-1413 NYKDFVFK
+1413 KYKDFVFK

-1461 YMEWTGQTQDG
+1461 YMEWVGQTQDG
-1472 KYANWNNDENWQRV
+1472 KYANWNNDDNWK
-1486 SSERIKKVKD
+1486 RIKSVRMK
-1496 KTSDYFTDGT
+1496 KTNVTDAEKDYFTDGT
-1506 NGTTNGFVPMLFTK
+1506 NETTNGFVPMLFTK

-1536 NGTTSIEWD
+1536 NADDSWGYGTWVSALPDHIAEP
-1545 TNRPTYIAAPTEN
+1545 TNN
-1558 IQYDLMAFE
+1558 IQYDLMAFDNTN
-1567 SGSPLKTERYRVSLL
+1567 GLTTERYRVSLL

-1602 KAWVDYKLDGGR
+1602 KAWVDYKLDKAR
-1614 WYTLASPLQG
+1614 WYTLASPLKA
-1624 VVAGDFYTDS
+1624 VVAGDFYTDKS
-1634 RTGKEGSEYF
+1634 GTESSEYF
-1644 QNITFSTTD
+1644 QPIEFYYGTKPTD
-1653 NNRFNPSVYQR
+1653 NDRFSPSVYQR
-1664 AWKGNATL
+1664 GWKGNATL
-1672 ITTGNNSSGTSKDVA
+1672 QTLNSETKDVA
-1687 VSGNWSALYNDVTD
+1687 ISGNWSALYNKVDE

-1709 SLKVQDLT
+1709 SLKVQDLPVDSLT
-1717 NTDKKALF
+1717 ALF
-1725 RLPKADEGYSYYSQD
+1725 RLPKADGSYTY
-1740 GVTGPSEKR
+1740 
-1749 SVSRYKPGRLRSDT
+1749 Y
-1763 LFTRNTDITNA
+1763 
-1774 KPGGNIVVQLDD
+1774 
-1786 SYDGTYYLVGNPFMA
+1786 SYDGQTSGNTTNISRDVDASGRLKSDELLDRRTDNASLNTSFTIELADAHGGYYLVGNPFMA
-1801 HLDMKAFFD
+1801 HLDMTKFFNKNT
-1810 SPVNAGISKTY
+1810 SFAEMY
-1821 WVVNK
+1821 WLVTEKGQEVA
-1826 DNQWVGVGGENG
+1826 VGGSGDG
-1838 LVITGEGTTVAPLQ
+1838 LIRTGTGKIAPLQ
-1852 SFFIKK
+1852 SFFVKLKTDKAGNLVEAPENI
-1858 DDRPGATTA
+1858 
-1867 SSVTFTADMQVL
+1867 TFTQDMQAL
-1879 GSGTEDGLRSADA
+1879 GGTGDGLRSANA
-1892 LMITATTDDGR
+1892 LTITATTSDGR
-1903 QSRAAVAYSGM
+1903 TSRAAVAYDM
-1914 ASDDYQSGE
+1914 AASADYETSE

-1946 ATSINVRQNCELVPL
+1946 ATSINRTSELYNIPL
-1961 GVYGTDDEPVT
+1961 GVYGSKQEMVT
-1972 LRFDQVDAFS
+1972 LSFGGLNQFS
-1982 GVKLYDA
+1982 SATLYDA
-1989 QTKRYTTLTE
+1989 QEQTE
-1999 GSEVSVS
+1999 TPLHEGKTVSVPAG
-2006 TNDSGR
+2006 TSGR
-2012 YYLTGGLATGS
+2012 YFLRAGTPTGNEVIARNAFL
-2023 EAIRS
+2023 
-2028 VDDISIYSV
+2028 VYSV
-2037 RSGEIVATS
+2037 GGGKVMVTS
-2046 AGSSLRSVRV
+2046 SNTPLKDIRV
-2056 YGIGGELVTQQSLA
+2056 YTMGGAQVRSIQASGMQQEIYLNRGIYLITVSDQDGLQETRKVLV
-2070 NQSVYRLRVPGNAI
+2070 R
-2084 YVVYAEDMDGIIRN
+2084 
-2098 VKLRVR
+2098 

>member
-1 MIEKRINEKRNKM
+1 M
-14 KIRQYIKRMATLS
+14 KITNIYKKTAALFFLMAA
-27 LMVALLAPLQEA
+27 ALWPAVDAL
-39 WGQVKGN
+39 GQVTGN
-46 RYKTSVTVV
+46 RYLMIDESSKVSTNSADITAQTLGGQNAGRGDYVIRN
-55 KKYYAAI
+55 AF
-62 EDDNNTELQKAFDGD
+62 DNNTGS
-77 REKTWWDA
+77 WW
-85 ASAGPKTITIE
+85 ASSEAGTINVDIDFGRNNNKTIRAFHFLSGDNPQEREAEIH
-96 LETDQRLA
+96 
-104 SVNYYGGGNETN
+104 V
-116 VDLRPSEVQV
+116 
-126 YYSSNGYKWNPVQT
+126 YSSTNGNSWDLVESFT
-140 FSNIDRTVRDRTL
+140 DIDRTEREHDYCMANE
-153 TITENNR
+153 ITTR
-160 VSAKFYRLVL
+160 YLRLQL
-170 VPGFKDDGSYQT
+170 VPGRSDYL

-187 ITLYSQGGGKID
+187 IMLYSSIVD
-199 VPSPDEET
+199 YS
-207 IGNLADKTIIHK
+207 NKTILHK
-219 HPKWFELRD
+219 HPKWFDLRS
-228 GISTPAKNMDTFND
+228 GISEAAKNMDTF
-242 DIPTFG
+242 
-248 PPEDKDMV
+248 EDETKMFTPVDNPFIQNYPV
-256 TWTGTIQAAHTYID
+256 QKIQAAHTYID

-277 TSVTLT
+277 TSVDLT
-283 LPDKLNDVSVRG
+283 LPDKLDNVSVRG

-309 TNNTGQDVVWDLLTP
+309 TNNTGSDKVWDLLTP

-347 TYQMNFYFPK
+347 TYQMRFYFPTNT
-357 EDEFNSWF
+357 EFESWF
-365 PDHGTLEGNWF
+365 GTSSNFDGNWF

-383 GYNDYTKSFNE
+383 GYNDYTESFNNKTT
-394 MSSESDFLTTLYEPT
+394 SSESNFLETLYEPT

-422 GRTGDGD
+422 NRTGDN
-429 KWENGHGRLSDLDYQ
+429 WTNGHGRLSQNAYQ
-444 GGGNA
+444 GGGNTD
-449 EGKKYLE
+449 GKKYLE
-456 EYEISFPYTRLSNT
+456 EYEISFPFTRLSNT

-524 KSGIELIEASTYK
+524 KSGIELIEASTYR
-537 VGGNSY
+537 VDNNSY
-543 RNYTNVQSLTISGE
+543 RNYRSVQSLTISGE

-565 PTTKDN
+565 PTTNDN

-621 NGTIKDETMKYYQFR
+621 NGTMTDPVMQYYQFR
-636 TPEYLEEHYQLLTS
+636 TPEYLDKNYQLLTT

-664 QNKYYPFPMAWDY
+664 QDKYYPFPMAWDY

-686 PAEDF
+686 PNEDF
-691 VKVSYDMPSPEWGYY
+691 VKVTSDTPVPEWGYY
-706 AIMNDFVE
+706 AIMNDFIE
-714 DIAWAKNDKASLL
+714 SISWNSNHNASLL

-754 CKGSELFVTAWVK
+754 CKGSEMFVTAWVK
-767 SAGYSEGTPDAGM
+767 SAGYSAGTPDAGM

-787 EADGTKV
+787 EANGTKV
-794 PLYSHSSSQIRR
+794 PLYRHSSSQIRR
-806 TDYLKG
+806 TDYLSG
-812 GLPGTGGTTNEW
+812 QLPGTGGTTNEW

-834 SDVTYQTYELQ
+834 SDVTYETYELQ
-845 VSNNSESTQGGDM
+845 ISNNSESTQGGDM

-929 HASDPLD
+929 NALNPSN
-936 PTDEEIAE
+936 PTEEEIAK

-975 RDYNDPDLPQK
+975 RDYNDPNLPQK
-986 GDNKP
+986 GDNNP

-1085 EFCAGQHFDF
+1085 DFCAGQHFDF

-1152 DAEQVDENTPIVI
+1152 DAEQVDENTPIVT
-1165 DEIDEDVE
+1165 DEGVE
-1173 TPFTQAMFDL
+1173 TPFTQAMFNL

-1221 QPIQTKLPEG
+1221 QPIQTELPEG
-1231 VEGITDKQWAL
+1231 VEGITDEQWAL

-1267 VAYPGDGTAVE
+1267 VAYPGDGTGVE

-1321 DDVVD
+1321 KDVVD
-1326 NNSKPYMTYL
+1326 NNLQPYMTYL

-1377 LQAKPYDLNPTFD
+1377 LQAKPYDQYPTFD
-1390 SFIKI
+1390 SFIEI
-1395 YFDLNGDL
+1395 YFDLNGNL

-1461 YMEWTGQTQDG
+1461 YMKWVGQTQDG
-1472 KYANWNNDENWQRV
+1472 KYANWNNDDNWK
-1486 SSERIKKVKD
+1486 RIKSVRMK
-1496 KTSDYFTDGT
+1496 KTNVTDAEKDYFTDGT
-1506 NGTTNGFVPMLFTK
+1506 NETTNGFVPMLFTK

-1536 NGTTSIEWD
+1536 NADDSWGYGTGVSALPDHIAEP
-1545 TNRPTYIAAPTEN
+1545 TNN
-1558 IQYDLMAFE
+1558 IQYDLMAFDNTN
-1567 SGSPLKTERYRVSLL
+1567 GLTTERYRVSLL

-1593 KHAEYLLYN
+1593 LHAEYLLYN
-1602 KAWVDYKLDGGR
+1602 KAWVDYQLGKGR
-1614 WYTLASPLQG
+1614 WYTLASPLKA
-1624 VVAGDFYTDS
+1624 VYAGDFYTDKS
-1634 RTGKEGSEYF
+1634 GTEGSEYF
-1644 QNITFSTTD
+1644 QPIEFKYGTNSTD
-1653 NNRFNPSVYQR
+1653 NNRFSPSVYQR
-1664 AWKGNATL
+1664 GWKGSNATMV
-1672 ITTGNNSSGTSKDVA
+1672 GTPGGERA
-1687 VSGNWSALYNDVTD
+1687 IAGNWSALYNDVAE

-1709 SLKVQDLT
+1709 SLKVQDVT
-1717 NTDKKALF
+1717 GNNATF
-1725 RLPKADEGYSYYSQD
+1725 RLPKADTEYYYYSH
-1740 GVTGPSEKR
+1740 
-1749 SVSRYKPGRLRSDT
+1749 
-1763 LFTRNTDITNA
+1763 
-1774 KPGGNIVVQLDD
+1774 
-1786 SYDGTYYLVGNPFMA
+1786 DGTHPDQGKEDISKTDAHRLETDRIMNRKVGENATLYTSFTVPLADEHGDYYLVGNPFMA
-1801 HLDMKAFFD
+1801 HLNMKEFLEGN
-1810 SPVNAGISKTY
+1810 SEVIEPKY
-1821 WVVNK
+1821 WAVDDGVQNIAVVDP
-1826 DNQWVGVGGENG
+1826 DND
-1838 LVITGEGTTVAPLQ
+1838 EGWTTQEGATTIAPLQ
-1852 SFFIKK
+1852 SFFVQKKTETSSNVIKFTQEMQTL
-1858 DDRPGATTA
+1858 GGTT
-1867 SSVTFTADMQVL
+1867 
-1879 GSGTEDGLRSADA
+1879 DGLRSANA
-1892 LMITATTDDGR
+1892 LTITATTTDGR
-1903 QSRAAVAYSGM
+1903 TSRAAVAYDM
-1914 ASDDYQSGE
+1914 AASADYEASE

-1946 ATSINVRQNCELVPL
+1946 ATSINRTSELYNIPL
-1961 GVYGTDDEPVT
+1961 GVYGSKQEMVT
-1972 LRFDQVDAFS
+1972 LSFGGLNQFS
-1982 GVKLYDA
+1982 SATLYDA
-1989 QTKRYTTLTE
+1989 QEQTE
-1999 GSEVSVS
+1999 TPLREGKTVSVPAG
-2006 TNDSGR
+2006 TSGR
-2012 YYLTGGLATGS
+2012 YFLRAGTPTGNEVIARNAFL
-2023 EAIRS
+2023 
-2028 VDDISIYSV
+2028 VYSV
-2037 RSGEIVATS
+2037 GGGKVMVI
-2046 AGSSLRSVRV
+2046 SSNTPLKDIRV
-2056 YGIGGELVTQQSLA
+2056 YTMGGAQVRSIQASGMQQEIYLNRGIYLITVSDQDGLQETKKVLV
-2070 NQSVYRLRVPGNAI
+2070 R
-2084 YVVYAEDMDGIIRN
+2084 
-2098 VKLRVR
+2098 

>member
-1 MIEKRINEKRNKM
+1 M
-14 KIRQYIKRMATLS
+14 KITNIYKTTAALIF
-27 LMVALLAPLQEA
+27 LMVAALWPAAEA
-39 WGQVKGN
+39 WGQEYVTGN
-46 RYKTSVTVV
+46 KYLLIDENSKVSTYGADITAKTSGGTN
-55 KKYYAAI
+55 ASGGNGI
-62 EDDNNTELQKAFDGD
+62 NNAFDGND
-77 REKTWWDA
+77 NTWW
-85 ASAGPKTITIE
+85 ASSRSGTINIDIDFNTYRTIRAFHF
-96 LETDQRLA
+96 L
-104 SVNYYGGGNETN
+104 SGGNTQEREN
-116 VDLRPSEVQV
+116 ELHV
-126 YYSSNGYKWNPVQT
+126 YSSTNGSQWTLVES
-140 FSNIDRTVRDRTL
+140 FVGDRTIRQHDYCLKNVINTRYL
-153 TITENNR
+153 
-160 VSAKFYRLVL
+160 RLQL
-170 VPGFKDDGSYQT
+170 VPGRTNYA
-182 LAMNE
+182 LAINE
-187 ITLYSQGGGKID
+187 ISLYSRIYSD
-199 VPSPDEET
+199 NR
-207 IGNLADKTIIHK
+207 ILHK
-219 HPKWFELRD
+219 HPKWFELRN
-228 GISTPAKNMDTFND
+228 GISEVAKNMDTF
-242 DIPTFG
+242 
-248 PPEDKDMV
+248 EDATKMFTPKDNPFIQYYPV
-256 TWTGTIQAAHTYID
+256 GEIQAAHTYID

-295 YQRWYSFRTDGTYR
+295 YQRWYSFRTDGTYQ
-309 TNNTGQDVVWDLLTP
+309 TNNTGQDEVWDLLTP

-338 KPIDTNANG
+338 KPVDTGDNG
-347 TYQMNFYFPK
+347 TYQMRFYFPTN
-357 EDEFNSWF
+357 DEFTSWF
-365 PDHGTLEGNWF
+365 DNSSNFDGNWF

-383 GYNDYTKSFNE
+383 GYNDYTETFNKTT
-394 MSSESDFLTTLYEPT
+394 SSESNFLETLYEPT

-422 GRTGDGD
+422 NRTGDN
-429 KWENGHGRLSDLDYQ
+429 WTNGHGRLSNSAYQ
-444 GGGNA
+444 GGGNT

-456 EYEISFPYTRLSNT
+456 EYEISFPYTRLSNNT
-470 VVPTTGPK
+470 K
-478 TTASP
+478 
-483 EQVALSKD
+483 ELVALSKD
-491 ARAYAIPDLP
+491 ARAYAIPG
-501 SNVSDTDE
+501 VSLDQETEKLDVE
-509 LTVTLIDGNGNGDEE
+509 LIDGDGNGNQESD
-524 KSGIELIEASTYK
+524 ITLVNEA
-537 VGGNSY
+537 VE
-543 RNYTNVQSLTISGE
+543 GE
-557 NRVIQFAY
+557 SRVIQFSY
-565 PTTKDN
+565 PTTNSN
-571 GTQSVLNNNSTA
+571 GTQTVNSNNSTA
-583 TILVTKTVGGTTYNI
+583 TILVTKKVGSKIYNI
-598 ARFKLNFVA
+598 ARYKLRFVA

-612 TQTQLQQIE
+612 TQSQLKAIE
-621 NGTIKDETMKYYQFR
+621 AGDEDMKYYQFR
-636 TPEYLEEHYQLLTS
+636 TPEYLDKNYQLLTA
-650 LNWDYDPDVAGTYG
+650 LNWDYDSDVAGTYG
-664 QNKYYPFPMAWDY
+664 QEEYYPFPMAWAY

-686 PAEDF
+686 PVKDF
-691 VKVSYDMPSPEWGYY
+691 VKVTKDTPVPEWGYY
-706 AIMNDFVE
+706 AIMNGFIE
-714 DIAWAKNDKASLL
+714 NMAWGSKSLASRL

-739 DRPGVIANLPFRQPL
+739 DRPGVIANLPFHQPL

-905 GTGGE
+905 GTDGE

-944 AIAASVQD
+944 AIRQSVQD

-975 RDYNDPDLPQK
+975 RDYNDPSLPQK
-986 GDNKP
+986 GDNNP

-1001 VDGKYYAY
+1001 VDNKYYAY
-1009 RLTDPE
+1009 RLADPE

-1046 TPNAK
+1046 TPKAE

-1085 EFCAGQHFDF
+1085 DFCAGQHFDF

-1121 WFFGTEEEFIEENE
+1121 WFFGTEEEFIEVNE

-1152 DAEQVDENTPIVI
+1152 DAEQVEENTTPPVT
-1165 DEIDEDVE
+1165 DEGVE

-1188 ETGPEEGGRHNKL
+1188 ETEPEEGGRHNKL

-1221 QPIQTKLPEG
+1221 QPIQTELPEG
-1231 VEGITDKQWAL
+1231 VEGITDEQWAL

-1267 VAYPGDGTAVE
+1267 VAYPGDGTGVE

-1293 MTSDAKTFHIDLRET
+1293 MTSGAKTFHIDLRET

-1326 NNSKPYMTYL
+1326 NNLQPYMTYL

-1390 SFIKI
+1390 SFIEI

-1472 KYANWNNDENWQRV
+1472 IYANWNNDNNWK
-1486 SSERIKKVKD
+1486 RIAFGRMKKTNVTDVEK
-1496 KTSDYFTDGT
+1496 DYFTNGGT
-1506 NGTTNGFVPMLFTK
+1506 NETTNGFVPMYFTK

-1536 NGTTSIEWD
+1536 SGGSWGYGGVAH
-1545 TNRPTYIAAPTEN
+1545 RPADIAEPTEN
-1558 IQYDLMAFE
+1558 IQYDLMT
-1567 SGSPLKTERYRVSLL
+1567 GKDLRTERYRVSLL

-1602 KAWVDYKLDGGR
+1602 KAWVDYQLGKAR
-1614 WYTLASPLQG
+1614 WYTLASPLKD
-1624 VVAGDFYTDS
+1624 VVAGDFYTDKS
-1634 RTGKEGSEYF
+1634 GTESSEYF
-1644 QNITFSTTD
+1644 QPIKFNYGINSTD
-1653 NNRFNPSVYQR
+1653 NDRFSPSVYQR
-1664 AWKGNATL
+1664 GWKGSNATMV
-1672 ITTGNNSSGTSKDVA
+1672 GTPGDERA
-1687 VSGNWSALYNDVTD
+1687 ISGNWSALYNKVDE

-1709 SLKVQDLT
+1709 SLKVQDV
-1717 NTDKKALF
+1717 TDNATF
-1725 RLPKADEGYSYYSQD
+1725 RLPKADTQYYYYSQ
-1740 GVTGPSEKR
+1740 GETN
-1749 SVSRYKPGRLRSDT
+1749 PGEDDKVDNISKENAHRLQSDEIYQ
-1763 LFTRNTDITNA
+1763 RTDNSA
-1774 KPGGNIVVQLDD
+1774 VGNIQVNEFTVSLGE
-1786 SYDGTYYLVGNPFMA
+1786 SADGQYYLVGNPFMA
-1801 HLDMKAFFD
+1801 HLDMNKFFTQNPGFEKKYWLVTEGNQSAAVGTGSSD
-1810 SPVNAGISKTY
+1810 ADNGWIS
-1821 WVVNK
+1821 
-1826 DNQWVGVGGENG
+1826 VGDAN
-1838 LVITGEGTTVAPLQ
+1838 IAPLQ
-1852 SFFIKK
+1852 SFFVKK
-1858 DDRPGATTA
+1858 TSVGGNVK
-1867 SSVTFTADMQVL
+1867 VTFTQDMQVL
-1879 GSGTEDGLRSADA
+1879 GDGGTNDGLRSANA
-1892 LMITATTDDGR
+1892 LTITATTSDGR
-1903 QSRAAVAYSGM
+1903 TSRAAVAYDM
-1914 ASDDYQSGE
+1914 AASADYEASE

-1946 ATSINVRQNCELVPL
+1946 ATSINRTSELYNIPL
-1961 GVYGTDDEPVT
+1961 GVYGNKQEMVT
-1972 LRFDQVDAFS
+1972 LSFGGLNQFS
-1982 GVKLYDA
+1982 SATLYDA
-1989 QTKRYTTLTE
+1989 QEQTE
-1999 GSEVSVS
+1999 TPLHEGKTVSVPAG
-2006 TNDSGR
+2006 TSGR
-2012 YYLTGGLATGS
+2012 YFLRAGTPTGNEVIARNAFL
-2023 EAIRS
+2023 
-2028 VDDISIYSV
+2028 VYSV
-2037 RSGEIVATS
+2037 GGGKVMVTS
-2046 AGSSLRSVRV
+2046 SNTPLKDIRV
-2056 YGIGGELVTQQSLA
+2056 YTMGGAQVRNIQASGMQQEIYLNRGIYLITVSDQDGLQETRKVLV
-2070 NQSVYRLRVPGNAI
+2070 R
-2084 YVVYAEDMDGIIRN
+2084 
-2098 VKLRVR
+2098 

>member
-1 MIEKRINEKRNKM
+1 M
-14 KIRQYIKRMATLS
+14 KITNIYKTTAALIF
-27 LMVALLAPLQEA
+27 LMVAALWPAAEA
-39 WGQVKGN
+39 WGQAVKGN
-46 RYKTSVTVV
+46 RYE
-55 KKYYAAI
+55 
-62 EDDNNTELQKAFDGD
+62 ED
-77 REKTWWDA
+77 
-85 ASAGPKTITIE
+85 
-96 LETDQRLA
+96 
-104 SVNYYGGGNETN
+104 
-116 VDLRPSEVQV
+116 
-126 YYSSNGYKWNPVQT
+126 YSS
-140 FSNIDRTVRDRTL
+140 D
-153 TITENNR
+153 TI
-160 VSAKFYRLVL
+160 
-170 VPGFKDDGSYQT
+170 Q
-182 LAMNE
+182 
-187 ITLYSQGGGKID
+187 
-199 VPSPDEET
+199 
-207 IGNLADKTIIHK
+207 HK
-219 HPKWFELRD
+219 
-228 GISTPAKNMDTFND
+228 PAKWYNIRENIEMSQAAKDMDTFD
-242 DIPTFG
+242 DDEKMFS
-248 PPEDKDMV
+248 PEDNPFIANYPEEE
-256 TWTGTIQAAHTYID
+256 IQAAHTYID

-309 TNNTGQDVVWDLLTP
+309 TNNTESDEVWDLLTP

-365 PDHGTLEGNWF
+365 PDHGTLKGNWF

-383 GYNDYTKSFNE
+383 GYNDYTETFKTT
-394 MSSESDFLTTLYEPT
+394 SSERNFLKTLYEPT

-422 GRTGDGD
+422 NRTGDN
-429 KWENGHGRLSDLDYQ
+429 WTNGHGRLSNSAYQ
-444 GGGNA
+444 DGGNA
-449 EGKKYLE
+449 EEKKYLE
-456 EYEISFPYTRLSNT
+456 EYEISFPFTRMSNT
-470 VVPTTGPK
+470 QLGNQASNQP
-478 TTASP
+478 SP

-501 SNVSDTDE
+501 SNVSDTDK
-509 LTVTLIDGNGNGDEE
+509 LTVTLIDGNGSDDE
-524 KSGIELIEASTYK
+524 KNSGIKLIKASTYR
-537 VGGNSY
+537 VDNNSY

-565 PTTKDN
+565 PTTKSN

-650 LNWDYDPDVAGTYG
+650 LNWDYDQDVAANSKG
-664 QNKYYPFPMAWDY
+664 QKEYYPFPMAWDH
-677 SSYSFFDGA
+677 SSYSFFDGSLRK
-686 PAEDF
+686 DF
-691 VKVSYDMPSPEWGYY
+691 VPVTKTGENENEYPEWGYY

-739 DRPGVIANLPFRQPL
+739 DRPGVIANLAFKETL
-754 CKGSELFVTAWVK
+754 CRGSELFVTAWVK

-794 PLYSHSSSQIRR
+794 PLCSHSSSQIRR

-845 VSNNSESTQGGDM
+845 VSNNSESTSGGDM

-905 GTGGE
+905 GTDGE

-929 HASDPLD
+929 NALSPSN
-936 PTDEEIAE
+936 PTEEEIAK
-944 AIAASVQD
+944 AIEASVQD

-975 RDYNDPDLPQK
+975 RDYNDPNLPQK
-986 GDNKP
+986 GDNNP

-1046 TPNAK
+1046 TPTAE

-1085 EFCAGQHFDF
+1085 DFCAGQHFDF

-1121 WFFGTEEEFIEENE
+1121 WFFGTEEEFIEENK
-1135 AGVSLQEALLAF
+1135 AGVSLQEAMLAF

-1152 DAEQVDENTPIVI
+1152 DAEQVDENTPIVT
-1165 DEIDEDVE
+1165 EGVE
-1173 TPFTQAMFDL
+1173 TPFTQDMFDL
-1183 IKKNC
+1183 IKMNC
-1188 ETGPEEGGRHNKL
+1188 EIGPEEGGRHNKL

-1221 QPIQTKLPEG
+1221 QPIQTELPEG
-1231 VEGITDKQWAL
+1231 VEGITDEQWAL
-1242 VCWDHIVLNLVAN
+1242 VCWDYIVLNLVAN

-1267 VAYPGDGTAVE
+1267 VAYPGDGTDVE

-1377 LQAKPYDLNPTFD
+1377 LQAKPYDQHPTFD
-1390 SFIKI
+1390 SFIEI
-1395 YFDLNGDL
+1395 YFDLNGNL

-1413 NYKDFVFK
+1413 KYKDFVFK

-1461 YMEWTGQTQDG
+1461 YMKWVGQTQDG
-1472 KYANWNNDENWQRV
+1472 KYANWNNDDNWK
-1486 SSERIKKVKD
+1486 RIKSVRMK
-1496 KTSDYFTDGT
+1496 KTNVTDAEKDYFTDGT
-1506 NGTTNGFVPMLFTK
+1506 NETTNGFVPMLFTK
-1520 VIMPENSQV
+1520 VVMPENSQV

-1536 NGTTSIEWD
+1536 NGNNWGYGGVTA
-1545 TNRPTYIAAPTEN
+1545 RPDYIAAPTEN
-1558 IQYDLMAFE
+1558 IQYDLMAFDNTN
-1567 SGSPLKTERYRVSLL
+1567 GLTTERYRVSLL
-1582 DEIHFEPGAEM
+1582 NQIHFEPGAEM
-1593 KHAEYLLYN
+1593 LHAEYLLYDT
-1602 KAWVDYKLDGGR
+1602 AWVDYQLGKGR

-1624 VVAGDFYTDS
+1624 VVAGDFYTDKS
-1634 RTGKEGSEYF
+1634 GTEGSEYF
-1644 QNITFSTTD
+1644 KDITFNTTD

-1672 ITTGNNSSGTSKDVA
+1672 QTLNSETKDVA
-1687 VSGNWSALYNDVTD
+1687 ISGNWSALYNKVDE

-1709 SLKVQDLT
+1709 SLKVQDLPVDSLT
-1717 NTDKKALF
+1717 ALF
-1725 RLPKADEGYSYYSQD
+1725 RLPKADGSYKY
-1740 GVTGPSEKR
+1740 
-1749 SVSRYKPGRLRSDT
+1749 Y
-1763 LFTRNTDITNA
+1763 
-1774 KPGGNIVVQLDD
+1774 
-1786 SYDGTYYLVGNPFMA
+1786 SYDGKTSGDPTTISRDVDASGRLKSDELLDRRTDNASLNTSFTIELADAHGGYYLVGNPFMA
-1801 HLDMKAFFD
+1801 HLDMVEFFNENKSFAEMYWLVTEKGQEVAVGSGD
-1810 SPVNAGISKTY
+1810 GLIS
-1821 WVVNK
+1821 
-1826 DNQWVGVGGENG
+1826 
-1838 LVITGEGTTVAPLQ
+1838 TGTGKIAPLQ
-1852 SFFIKK
+1852 SFFVKLK
-1858 DDRPGATTA
+1858 TDEETSNFVTAPGHI
-1867 SSVTFTADMQVL
+1867 TFTQDMQVL
-1879 GSGTEDGLRSADA
+1879 GSTTDGLRSANA
-1892 LMITATTDDGR
+1892 LTITATTTDGR
-1903 QSRAAVAYSGM
+1903 TSRAAVAYDM
-1914 ASDDYQSGE
+1914 AASADYEASE

-1946 ATSINVRQNCELVPL
+1946 ATSINRTSELYNIPL
-1961 GVYGTDDEPVT
+1961 GVYGNKQEMVT
-1972 LRFDQVDAFS
+1972 LSFGGLNQFS
-1982 GVKLYDA
+1982 SATLYDA
-1989 QTKRYTTLTE
+1989 QEQTE
-1999 GSEVSVS
+1999 TPLREGKTVSVPAG
-2006 TNDSGR
+2006 TSGR
-2012 YYLTGGLATGS
+2012 YFLRAGTPTGNEVIARNAFL
-2023 EAIRS
+2023 
-2028 VDDISIYSV
+2028 VYSV
-2037 RSGEIVATS
+2037 GGGKVMVTS
-2046 AGSSLRSVRV
+2046 SNTPLKDIRV
-2056 YGIGGELVTQQSLA
+2056 YTMGGAQVRSIQASGMQQEIYLNRGIYLITVSDQDGLQETKKVLV
-2070 NQSVYRLRVPGNAI
+2070 R
-2084 YVVYAEDMDGIIRN
+2084 
-2098 VKLRVR
+2098 

>member
-1 MIEKRINEKRNKM
+1 M
-14 KIRQYIKRMATLS
+14 KIRQYIKRMATLA
-27 LMVALLAPLQEA
+27 LMVAILALPTGA
-39 WGQVKGN
+39 WGQVTGDK
-46 RYKTSVTVV
+46 YEEV
-55 KKYYAAI
+55 KKYYATV
-62 EDDNNTELQKAFDGD
+62 DDGSTDILQKVFDGD
-77 REKTWWDA
+77 EPNTWWNA
-85 ASAGPKTITIE
+85 VKAGTREIIVDFNAEKE
-96 LETDQRLA
+96 LA
-104 SVNYYGGGNETN
+104 IIKYHGGGNGQEMA
-116 VDLRPSEVQV
+116 LRPLQV
-126 YYSSNGYKWNPVQT
+126 KVYFSLDGSSWDDVYNFNE
-140 FSNIDRTVRDRTL
+140 IDRKVMNQTL
-153 TITENNR
+153 SIPVESR
-160 VSAKFYRLVL
+160 KKARYFKLVL
-170 VPGFKDDGSYQT
+170 VPGKKNDGSDES
-182 LAMNE
+182 LALNEMWFYDSDNNE
-187 ITLYSQGGGKID
+187 IKIKE
-199 VPSPDEET
+199 SEIGT
-207 IGNLADKTIIHK
+207 IKHK
-219 HPKWFELRD
+219 
-228 GISTPAKNMDTFND
+228 PAKWYDIRDNIGMSQAAKDMDTFD
-242 DIPTFG
+242 DNKKMFS
-248 PPEDKDMV
+248 PEDNPYIENYPEEE
-256 TWTGTIQAAHTYID
+256 IQAAHTYID

-277 TSVTLT
+277 KSVTLT

-309 TNNTGQDVVWDLLTP
+309 TKNTGDDEVWDLLTP
-324 TVGTS
+324 KQGTS
-329 YRFANGYVS
+329 YRFTNGYVS
-338 KPIDTNANG
+338 KPIDKSDDG
-347 TYQMNFYFPK
+347 TYQMEFYFPTSN
-357 EDEFNSWF
+357 EFNDWF
-365 PDHGTLEGNWF
+365 PNHGTLEGNWF

-383 GYNDYTKSFNE
+383 GYNDYTAEFTNA
-394 MSSESDFLTTLYEPT
+394 SSESDFLDKYYEPT

-429 KWENGHGRLSDLDYQ
+429 KWENGHGRLSDSDYQ

-491 ARAYAIPDLP
+491 ARAYAIPKELL
-501 SNVSDTDE
+501 NGVSDMDE
-509 LTVTLIDGNGNGDEE
+509 LTVTLIDGDGSDDE
-524 KSGIELIEASTYK
+524 KNSGIKLIKASTYK
-537 VGGNSY
+537 VGDNSY

-557 NRVIQFAY
+557 NRVIQFSY
-565 PTTKDN
+565 PTTNTN
-571 GTQSVLNNNSTA
+571 GTQSVNANNSTA
-583 TILVTKTVGGTTYNI
+583 TILVTKTVNNKTYNI
-598 ARFKLNFVA
+598 ARYKLRFVA

-612 TQTQLQQIE
+612 TQTQLSEIE
-621 NGTIKDETMKYYQFR
+621 DETIDDETMKYYQFR

-650 LNWDYDPDVAGTYG
+650 LNWDYDQDVAANSEG
-664 QNKYYPFPMAWDY
+664 QKEYYPFPMAWDH
-677 SSYSFFDGA
+677 SSYSFFDGSLRK
-686 PAEDF
+686 DF
-691 VKVSYDMPSPEWGYY
+691 VPVTKTGKNENEYPEWGYY

-739 DRPGVIANLPFRQPL
+739 DRPGVIANLPFHQPL

-794 PLYSHSSSQIRR
+794 PLCSHSSSQIRR

-845 VSNNSESTQGGDM
+845 VSNNSESTSGGDM

-929 HASDPLD
+929 NALSPSN
-936 PTDEEIAE
+936 PTEEEIAE

-975 RDYNDPDLPQK
+975 RDYNDPNLPQK
-986 GDNKP
+986 GDNNP

-1046 TPNAK
+1046 TPTAE

-1061 IKTEFRVTAL
+1061 IKTEFRVTAR

-1085 EFCAGQHFDF
+1085 DFCAGQHFDF

-1121 WFFGTEEEFIEENE
+1121 WFFGTEEEFIEENK

-1152 DAEQVDENTPIVI
+1152 DAEQVDENTPIVT
-1165 DEIDEDVE
+1165 DKDVE
-1173 TPFTQAMFDL
+1173 TPFTQDMFDL

-1231 VEGITDKQWAL
+1231 VEGITDEQWAL
-1242 VCWDHIVLNLVAN
+1242 VCWDYIVLNLVAN

-1267 VAYPGDGTAVE
+1267 VAYPGDGTGVE

-1336 YLADTDDPDMK
+1336 YLADTDDPYMK

-1377 LQAKPYDLNPTFD
+1377 LLAKPYDQYPTFD
-1390 SFIKI
+1390 SFIEI
-1395 YFDLNGDL
+1395 YFDLNGNL
-1403 AKALHTEANS
+1403 ANALHTEANS
-1413 NYKDFVFK
+1413 KYKDFVFK

-1461 YMEWTGQTQDG
+1461 YLEWVGKTENG
-1472 KYANWNNDENWQRV
+1472 KYANWNNDDNWQRV

-1536 NGTTSIEWD
+1536 NAYDSWGYGTGVSARPDHIAEP
-1545 TNRPTYIAAPTEN
+1545 TNN
-1558 IQYDLMAFE
+1558 IQYDLMAFDNTN
-1567 SGSPLKTERYRVSLL
+1567 GLTTERYRVSLL
-1582 DEIHFEPGAEM
+1582 NQIHFEPGAEM
-1593 KHAEYLLYN
+1593 LHAEYLLYDT
-1602 KAWVDYKLDGGR
+1602 AWVDYQLDKGR
-1614 WYTLASPLQG
+1614 WYTLASPLKA
-1624 VVAGDFYTDS
+1624 VYAGDFYTDKS
-1634 RTGKEGSEYF
+1634 GTEGNEYF
-1644 QNITFSTTD
+1644 QPIYYSEND
-1653 NNRFNPSVYQR
+1653 NSRFNPSVYQR
-1664 AWKGNATL
+1664 GWKGNATL
-1672 ITTGNNSSGTSKDVA
+1672 QTLNSGTKDVA
-1687 VSGNWSALYNDVTD
+1687 ISGNWSALYNDVAE

-1709 SLKVQDLT
+1709 SLKVQDVT
-1717 NTDKKALF
+1717 GNATF
-1725 RLPKADEGYSYYSQD
+1725 RLPKADGSYKYYPYD
-1740 GVTGPSEKR
+1740 GKTSGNPTNI
-1749 SVSRYKPGRLRSDT
+1749 SRDVDASGRLKSDELLDRRT
-1763 LFTRNTDITNA
+1763 DNASLSTSFTIELADA
-1774 KPGGNIVVQLDD
+1774 HGG
-1786 SYDGTYYLVGNPFMA
+1786 YYLVGNPFMA
-1801 HLDMKAFFD
+1801 HLDMKKFFD
-1810 SPVNAGISKTY
+1810 KNTSFAKMY
-1821 WVVNK
+1821 WLVTEKGQEVA
-1826 DNQWVGVGGENG
+1826 VGGSGDG
-1838 LVITGEGTTVAPLQ
+1838 LISTGTGKIAPLQ
-1852 SFFIKK
+1852 SFFVKLKTEEAGNLVEAPENI
-1858 DDRPGATTA
+1858 
-1867 SSVTFTADMQVL
+1867 TFTQDMQTL
-1879 GSGTEDGLRSADA
+1879 GSDTDDGLRSANA
-1892 LMITATTDDGR
+1892 LTITATTTDGR
-1903 QSRAAVAYSGM
+1903 TSRAAVAYSGM
-1914 ASDDYQSGE
+1914 ASDDYQSSE

-1946 ATSINVRQNCELVPL
+1946 ASSINVRQNCELVPL
-1961 GVYGTDDEPVT
+1961 GVYGARNEQVT
-1972 LRFDQVDAFS
+1972 LRFDQVGVFS

-2006 TNDSGR
+2006 TNDYGR
-2012 YYLTGGLATGS
+2012 YYLTGGLATGN

-2084 YVVYAEDMDGIIRN
+2084 YVVYAEDADGIIRN

>member
-1 MIEKRINEKRNKM
+1 M
-14 KIRQYIKRMATLS
+14 KITNIYKKTAALFF
-27 LMVALLAPLQEA
+27 LMVAILAPVQEA
-39 WGQVKGN
+39 WGQVTGN
-46 RYKTSVTVV
+46 KYK
-55 KKYYAAI
+55 
-62 EDDNNTELQKAFDGD
+62 ED
-77 REKTWWDA
+77 
-85 ASAGPKTITIE
+85 
-96 LETDQRLA
+96 
-104 SVNYYGGGNETN
+104 
-116 VDLRPSEVQV
+116 
-126 YYSSNGYKWNPVQT
+126 YSSDTIQHKAAKWY
-140 FSNIDRTVRDRTL
+140 NIR
-153 TITENNR
+153 ENIEM
-160 VSAKFYRLVL
+160 SQAAK
-170 VPGFKDDGSYQT
+170 D
-182 LAMNE
+182 
-187 ITLYSQGGGKID
+187 
-199 VPSPDEET
+199 
-207 IGNLADKTIIHK
+207 
-219 HPKWFELRD
+219 
-228 GISTPAKNMDTFND
+228 MDTFD
-242 DIPTFG
+242 DDEKMFS
-248 PPEDKDMV
+248 PEDNPFIANYPEQE
-256 TWTGTIQAAHTYID
+256 IQAAHTYID

-283 LPDKLNDVSVRG
+283 LPDKLTNVSVRG

-309 TNNTGQDVVWDLLTP
+309 TNNTGQNEVWDLLTP

-347 TYQMNFYFPK
+347 TYQMKFYFPEK
-357 EDEFNSWF
+357 EEFEDWF
-365 PDHGTLEGNWF
+365 DTSVNFDGNWF

-383 GYNDYTKSFNE
+383 GYNDYTETFKTT
-394 MSSESDFLTTLYEPT
+394 SSESDFLEDFIEPT

-422 GRTGDGD
+422 DRDNENETDNT
-429 KWENGHGRLSDLDYQ
+429 KKENWENGHGRLLKKEYQ
-444 GGGNA
+444 GGSVDG
-449 EGKKYLE
+449 KYLE
-456 EYEISFPYTRLSNT
+456 EYEISFPFTRMSNT
-470 VVPTTGPK
+470 QLGNQASNQP
-478 TTASP
+478 SP

-509 LTVTLIDGNGNGDEE
+509 LTVTLIDGNGSDDE
-524 KSGIELIEASTYK
+524 KNSGIKLIKASTYR

-543 RNYTNVQSLTISGE
+543 RNYNYTNVQPLTISGE

-565 PTTKDN
+565 PTPNSN

-583 TILVTKTVGGTTYNI
+583 TILVTKKVGTITYNI
-598 ARFKLNFVA
+598 ARYKLKFVA

-612 TQTQLQQIE
+612 TQSQLEAIE
-621 NGTIKDETMKYYQFR
+621 AGDEGMKYYQFR

-650 LNWDYDPDVAGTYG
+650 LNWDYDQDVAANSKG
-664 QNKYYPFPMAWDY
+664 QKEYYPFPMAWDH
-677 SSYSFFDGA
+677 SSYSFFDGSLRK
-686 PAEDF
+686 DF
-691 VKVSYDMPSPEWGYY
+691 VPVTKTGENENEYPEWGYY

-739 DRPGVIANLPFRQPL
+739 DRPGVIANLAFKETL
-754 CKGSELFVTAWVK
+754 CRGSELFVTAWVK

-794 PLYSHSSSQIRR
+794 PLCSHSSSQIRR

-929 HASDPLD
+929 NALNPSN
-936 PTDEEIAE
+936 PTEEEIAK
-944 AIAASVQD
+944 AIEASVQD

-975 RDYNDPDLPQK
+975 RDYNDPNLPQK
-986 GDNKP
+986 GDNNP

-1085 EFCAGQHFDF
+1085 DFCAGQHFDF

-1121 WFFGTEEEFIEENE
+1121 WFFGTEEEFIEENK

-1152 DAEQVDENTPIVI
+1152 DAEQVDENTTPPVTY
-1165 DEIDEDVE
+1165 EGVE
-1173 TPFTQAMFDL
+1173 TPFTQDMFDL

-1231 VEGITDKQWAL
+1231 VEGITDEQWAL
-1242 VCWDHIVLNLVAN
+1242 VCWDYIVLNLVAN

-1267 VAYPGDGTAVE
+1267 VAYPGDGTDVE

-1377 LQAKPYDLNPTFD
+1377 LLAKPYDQYPTFD
-1390 SFIKI
+1390 SFIEI
-1395 YFDLNGDL
+1395 YFDLNGNL

-1413 NYKDFVFK
+1413 KYKDFVFK

-1461 YMEWTGQTQDG
+1461 YMEWVGQTQDG
-1472 KYANWNNDENWQRV
+1472 KYANWNNDDNWQRV

-1496 KTSDYFTDGT
+1496 QSSDYFTDGT
-1506 NGTTNGFVPMLFTK
+1506 NETTNGFVPMLFTK
-1520 VIMPENSQV
+1520 VVMPENSQV

-1536 NGTTSIEWD
+1536 NGNNWGYD
-1545 TNRPTYIAAPTEN
+1545 GVAARPDHIAEPTDN
-1558 IQYDLMAFE
+1558 IQYDLMAFDNTN
-1567 SGSPLKTERYRVSLL
+1567 GLTTERYRVSLL
-1582 DEIHFEPGAEM
+1582 NQIHFEPGAEM
-1593 KHAEYLLYN
+1593 LHAEYLLYDT
-1602 KAWVDYKLDGGR
+1602 AWVDYQLDKGR
-1614 WYTLASPLQG
+1614 WYTLASPLKA
-1624 VVAGDFYTDS
+1624 VYAGDFYTDKS
-1634 RTGKEGSEYF
+1634 GTEGNEYF
-1644 QNITFSTTD
+1644 QPIYYSEKENS
-1653 NNRFNPSVYQR
+1653 RFNPSVYQR
-1664 AWKGNATL
+1664 GWKGSNATMV
-1672 ITTGNNSSGTSKDVA
+1672 GTLGGERA
-1687 VSGNWSALYNDVTD
+1687 IAGNWSALYNKVDE

-1709 SLKVQDLT
+1709 SLKVQDLPT
-1717 NTDKKALF
+1717 GSQALF
-1725 RLPKADEGYSYYSQD
+1725 RLPKADGSYKYYPHSD
-1740 GVTGPSEKR
+1740 GQSGSETL
-1749 SVSRYKPGRLRSDT
+1749 VSRAEGGKDVSGRLRSDT
-1763 LFTRNTDITNA
+1763 LYIRKTDLTDA
-1774 KPGGNIVVQLDD
+1774 KPGAPIEITL
-1786 SYDGTYYLVGNPFMA
+1786 SETADGDYYLVGNPFMA
-1801 HLDMKAFFD
+1801 HLDMDAFFKEQMFNNIQINNGE
-1810 SPVNAGISKTY
+1810 VLEWKY
-1821 WVVNK
+1821 WYLDDDGTQMAVSYDEDKGEWVSDKEN
-1826 DNQWVGVGGENG
+1826 DNF
-1838 LVITGEGTTVAPLQ
+1838 LIPPLR
-1852 SFFIKK
+1852 SFFVVKKTEAENNVIK
-1858 DDRPGATTA
+1858 
-1867 SSVTFTADMQVL
+1867 FTQDMQVL
-1879 GSGTEDGLRSADA
+1879 GGSGDGLRSANA
-1892 LMITATTDDGR
+1892 LTITATTSDGR
-1903 QSRAAVAYSGM
+1903 TSRAAVAYDM
-1914 ASDDYQSGE
+1914 AASADYETSE

-1946 ATSINVRQNCELVPL
+1946 ATSINRTSELYNIPL
-1961 GVYGTDDEPVT
+1961 GVYGSKQEMVT
-1972 LRFDQVDAFS
+1972 LSFGGLNQFS
-1982 GVKLYDA
+1982 SATLYDA
-1989 QTKRYTTLTE
+1989 QEQTE
-1999 GSEVSVS
+1999 TPLHEGKTVSVPAG
-2006 TNDSGR
+2006 TSGR
-2012 YYLTGGLATGS
+2012 YFLRAGTPTGNEVIARNAFL
-2023 EAIRS
+2023 
-2028 VDDISIYSV
+2028 VYSV
-2037 RSGEIVATS
+2037 GGGKVMVTS
-2046 AGSSLRSVRV
+2046 SNTPLKDIRV
-2056 YGIGGELVTQQSLA
+2056 YTMGGAQVRSIQASGMQQEIYLNRGIYLITVSDQDGLQETKKVLV
-2070 NQSVYRLRVPGNAI
+2070 R
-2084 YVVYAEDMDGIIRN
+2084 
-2098 VKLRVR
+2098 